1 MHHTPSDVG
10 SDEGDTNTHDDG
22 EGLEGDVVLE
32 RLDGQALHQPQIV
45 VWLQGSVMIIST
57 IIMVIMIKI
66 IIKIIMTKIKIITKI
81 IIAIIRITI
90 LPPLPIR

>member
-57 IIMVIMIKI
+57 IIMVIMISKI
-66 IIKIIMTKIKIITKI
+66 TTIIK
-81 IIAIIRITI
+81 ITI